1 MSDLVREEDVMQTI
15 LDEMFKAAQDTKIP
29 ELVREEDLVQMS
41 VDELF
46 KAEQITMID
55 PITVQRVILA

>member
-15 LDEMFKAAQDTKIP
+15 LDEMFKAAQDTKMP

-46 KAEQITMID
+46 KAE
-55 PITVQRVILA
+55 V